1 MKAMFLMD
9 FFIVK
14 KLLRRYLLLLL
25 GMGGCAALIMGS
37 HPGIIPYFGV
47 ISVVSV
53 TQAVALYDDRRDWN
67 RFRLTM
73 PLTRTDIVFGR
84 YAFLAAVALAGTLI
98 GIALY
103 LAVTLAVQCV
113 PAYAALALRPGGFDA
128 IEFTWSVAVSLALA
142 FVVGGIMVP
151 TFLNFG
157 MGNGPRYAMA
167 LIMMVSVLAINPI
180 INVGVKPE
188 AVPAFLGGFTSLAT
202 SHDAFLVAAGIVAI
216 AAFAFY
222 AASCALSLAF
232 YRRRDF

>member
-25 GMGGCAALIMGS
+25 GMGGCAALLMGS

-47 ISVVSV
+47 ISVVMV
-53 TQAVALYDDRRDWN
+53 TQAVALYDDRRDWSL
-67 RFRLTM
+67 FRLTM
-73 PLTRTDIVFGR
+73 PLTRTDIVLGR
-84 YAFLAAVALAGTLI
+84 YTFLAAVTLAGTLI

-103 LAVTLAVQCV
+103 LAVTLAVQSV
-113 PAYAALALRPGGFDA
+113 PVYAALVLRPGGFDA
-128 IEFTWSVAVSLALA
+128 VGLAWSVAVSLALA

-167 LIMMVSVLAINPI
+167 LIMMVSVLTINPI

-188 AVPAFLGGFTSLAT
+188 AAPAFLGGLTSFAT
-202 SHDAFLVAAGIVAI
+202 SHGTFLIAAGIVTI
-216 AAFAFY
+216 AAFSLY
-222 AASCALSLAF
+222 AASCALSLAL